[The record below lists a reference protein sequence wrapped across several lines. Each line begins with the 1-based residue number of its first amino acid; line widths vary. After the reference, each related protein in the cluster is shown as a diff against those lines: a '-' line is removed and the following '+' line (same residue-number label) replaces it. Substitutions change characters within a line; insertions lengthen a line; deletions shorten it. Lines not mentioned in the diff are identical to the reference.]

1 MNPKN
6 CKLSCKYVNKKIPGG
21 WLAMRFGGRLVMFF
35 AMLIPSILTLITP
48 VIANLDSPA
57 ALIVLRFFI
66 GLIHVKKASKISP
79 RK

>member
-1 MNPKN
+1 
-6 CKLSCKYVNKKIPGG
+6 
-21 WLAMRFGGRLVMFF
+21 MRFGGRLVMFF

-66 GLIHVKKASKISP
+66 GLIHVKKPKNQS
-79 RK
+79 